1 MFITMIGKSF
11 YSQDKSPV
19 EDIIYSL
26 RFEIDHASVESGT
39 YVYGPENS
47 SARRLGSSEV
57 GLTALYDLRV
67 RIKTRSGD
75 YKAVCVDVNSAM
87 QKLRSTPNVD
97 GLLLTGEKGS

>member
-39 YVYGPENS
+39 YVYGCMINF
-47 SARRLGSSEV
+47 
-57 GLTALYDLRV
+57 
-67 RIKTRSGD
+67 KT
-75 YKAVCVDVNSAM
+75 
-87 QKLRSTPNVD
+87 
-97 GLLLTGEKGS
+97 